1 MLNEIDAYLEHLT
14 VIRGLAENTVQAYGS
29 DLRFFRE
36 FMDDHQGNLAD
47 LTEDTVLL
55 HLIELRRKGLGSAS
69 LARVLSCLR
78 GFFDYLVQERRI
90 ATNPATLLDSPKLAR
105 KLPEV
110 LSRAEILTMLAIP
123 DTMDRLGFRDRTMLE
138 LVYAAGLR
146 VSELIS
152 LTLTDFDAQAGLLR
166 VLGKGAKE
174 RIVPLHDTA
183 VSWLLD
189 YQRHWRPLFGPK
201 VEIMF
206 LNRSGLG
213 LSRQGVWKLI
223 GRYAREAGILRPISP
238 HTLRHSFAT
247 HLLEGGADLRTL
259 QILLGHS
266 DVMATEI
273 YTHVQ
278 SDQMLAL
285 HRKYHPRSTHTI
297 P

>member
-1 MLNEIDAYLEHLT
+1 MLNEIDAYLERHPD
-14 VIRGLAENTVQAYGS
+14 RHPGAGRKYSPGLRLGPAI
-29 DLRFFRE
+29 FRE

-146 VSELIS
+146 VSGLIS

-223 GRYAREAGILRPISP
+223 GRYAPRSRHSSTDFPPYPSP
-238 HTLRHSFAT
+238 FLRHSLARRRGRPA
-247 HLLEGGADLRTL
+247 HGADSART
-259 QILLGHS
+259 
-266 DVMATEI
+266 
-273 YTHVQ
+273 
-278 SDQMLAL
+278 
-285 HRKYHPRSTHTI
+285 
-297 P
+297 